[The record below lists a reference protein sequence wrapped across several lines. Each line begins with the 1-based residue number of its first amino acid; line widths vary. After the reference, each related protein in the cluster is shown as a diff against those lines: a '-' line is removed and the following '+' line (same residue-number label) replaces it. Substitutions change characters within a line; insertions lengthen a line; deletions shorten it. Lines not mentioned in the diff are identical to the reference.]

1 MSIRKSVLV
10 PSRAKK
16 ASNKMPRGF
25 VCFQVREGM
34 KS

>member
-1 MSIRKSVLV
+1 MSIRKSVLM

-16 ASNKMPRGF
+16 ASSKMPRGF
-25 VCFQVREGM
+25 VCFQVREGV

>member
-1 MSIRKSVLV
+1 MSIRKNVLML
-10 PSRAKK
+10 SRAKK
-16 ASNKMPRGF
+16 ASNKMPHGF